1 MNNPG
6 PNRVTSGILITED
19 ITESKQAQEHLRESE
34 EKYRTIIEH
43 APDGIFL
50 VDAITGQFLDYNRQG
65 LKMFGYSREKLLSF
79 TPVDFSPPV
88 APDGRPV
95 PEVLQERLA
104 SLTSDNQI
112 MFEWVHLHADGH
124 EIPCEVRAVLL
135 PSPDRPVLRA
145 SMIDITERKRLE
157 EVFEE
162 RLRFQELVSRI
173 STKFIGLSG
182 VELEQ
187 NIQDAL
193 GEIGRHFEVDA
204 VRLYQ
209 LSLQGEVLGIR
220 NAWRSEH
227 LAPER
232 EMPGLQERKYPNFA
246 AHYSQGGSVVFSRF
260 DESPQWPEMR
270 EVLDFLGVKA
280 GLGVPLE
287 CDGSAVDVFAMDKV
301 LSEHVWPEDIVEH
314 SKAIGNVILS
324 AMRRREAEVELQ
336 GRYEEIKQLKDRLEQ
351 ENIYLKEEIQR
362 NDSLNKIIGDSRA
375 MKSVIQMAQKVAEQE
390 TSVLILGETGTGK
403 ELLAR
408 AIHDMSPRKERI
420 MIDVNCAALPAPLI
434 ESELF
439 GREKGAFT
447 GALTKRIGRFEAA
460 DGSTIFLDEIGDL
473 QPEMQAK
480 LLRVLQDGKF
490 ERLGST
496 ESIIVDVR
504 VIAATNRDL
513 EQEVR
518 EGKFRKDLYYRLSVF
533 PITMPPLLDR
543 SEDIPSLVWA
553 FVKEFGKV
561 MGKPIEMIPKQTM
574 EMLQSY
580 SWPGNVRELKNIIER
595 AMILTTGP
603 TLHIDRIN
611 TDNLE
616 TPRLI
621 TLEGVERNHILQVVE
636 STGWRVSGKNGAAEL
651 LGLKES
657 TLRTKMGKLGIE
669 RKR

>member
-1 MNNPG
+1 
-6 PNRVTSGILITED
+6 
-19 ITESKQAQEHLRESE
+19 
-34 EKYRTIIEH
+34 
-43 APDGIFL
+43 
-50 VDAITGQFLDYNRQG
+50 
-65 LKMFGYSREKLLSF
+65 
-79 TPVDFSPPV
+79 
-88 APDGRPV
+88 
-95 PEVLQERLA
+95 
-104 SLTSDNQI
+104 
-112 MFEWVHLHADGH
+112 
-124 EIPCEVRAVLL
+124 
-135 PSPDRPVLRA
+135 
-145 SMIDITERKRLE
+145 
-157 EVFEE
+157 
-162 RLRFQELVSRI
+162 
-173 STKFIGLSG
+173 
-182 VELEQ
+182 
-187 NIQDAL
+187 
-193 GEIGRHFEVDA
+193 
-204 VRLYQ
+204 
-209 LSLQGEVLGIR
+209 
-220 NAWRSEH
+220 
-227 LAPER
+227 
-232 EMPGLQERKYPNFA
+232 
-246 AHYSQGGSVVFSRF
+246 
-260 DESPQWPEMR
+260 
-270 EVLDFLGVKA
+270 
-280 GLGVPLE
+280 
-287 CDGSAVDVFAMDKV
+287 
-301 LSEHVWPEDIVEH
+301 
-314 SKAIGNVILS
+314 
-324 AMRRREAEVELQ
+324 
-336 GRYEEIKQLKDRLEQ
+336 
-351 ENIYLKEEIQR
+351 
-362 NDSLNKIIGDSRA
+362 
-375 MKSVIQMAQKVAEQE
+375 MAQKVAEQE
-390 TSVLILGETGTGK
+390 TSVLVLGETGTGK

-543 SEDIPSLVWA
+543 SEDIPSLVWS